1 MMRETTIRFD
11 GLIAFSKKT
20 FGAGFKGIASSRTSH
35 IPALLFKGPKWLL
48 KRSIGT
54 LPMYLVWLF
63 IGYVVGVLLAL
74 IAIFVV
80 IDYVSNLGR
89 FEKATFAEV
98 GLFTGTTCR
107 GSSRFRSPSFCS

>member
-1 MMRETTIRFD
+1 
-11 GLIAFSKKT
+11 
-20 FGAGFKGIASSRTSH
+20 
-35 IPALLFKGPKWLL
+35 
-48 KRSIGT
+48 
-54 LPMYLVWLF
+54 MYLVWLF

-98 GLFTGTTCR
+98 GFSTRTTCMDHADFVPHVL
-107 GSSRFRSPSFCS
+107 S